1 MTRAPLLDRRQ
12 GPTQTRTAMLV
23 ARQDLVC
30 EVLYRQI
37 PVLNAT
43 NVNTPNVYSWN
54 ATCVSVKETH
64 YGNRLFY

>member
-1 MTRAPLLDRRQ
+1 MTRDPLLDRRQ

-54 ATCVSVKETH
+54 AT
-64 YGNRLFY
+64 